1 MAVPLSQRV
10 WLSLWAHA
18 SVATVL
24 GICRTL
30 VCPEPTQVRA
40 LGIVLL
46 LSYNIAVSLDH
57 KPFPAL
63 CWNSG
68 GRAVLDTA
76 LGKGPW
82 LGWKWVY

>member
-1 MAVPLSQRV
+1 MAMPLSQCV
-10 WLSLWAHA
+10 WLSL
-18 SVATVL
+18 SIATVL
-24 GICRTL
+24 GIYRTL

-46 LSYNIAVSLDH
+46 LSYNTATSLDH

-68 GRAVLDTA
+68 GRTMLDTA

-82 LGWKWVY
+82 LGCKWDH

>member
-10 WLSLWAHA
+10 CLSLWARG
-18 SVATVL
+18 SIATVL
-24 GICRTL
+24 GICRML
-30 VCPEPTQVRA
+30 VCPEPNQVRA
-40 LGIVLL
+40 LGIVWL
-46 LSYNIAVSLDH
+46 LSYTSAVSLDH

-82 LGWKWVY
+82 LG